1 MNEIPETGLRAGKTL
16 HNFTIE
22 RIRPLQ
28 LQSCL
33 AIEAVHGPTGA
44 KLLHL
49 LADDDENLFAI
60 SFKTPPPDDTG
71 IPHILEHSVLG
82 GSEKYPVKDPF
93 VELLKMSMATFI
105 NAMTYDDR
113 TVYPVSSNV
122 RKDFFNLM
130 DVYCDA
136 VLHPRI
142 TRETLMQEGHHL
154 AFLNPDDPESPLTI
168 KGIVYNEMK
177 GAYSSPDSLM
187 MRTAARLLFPDSPYG
202 RDAGGD
208 PEHIPELTYEQFVDF
223 YKTLYHPANA
233 RIFLYGDIPTE
244 EHLVFLDERLS
255 GCPPPPSEI
264 PNGIPIQPRWDAPR
278 EHVEAF
284 SVDDSDD
291 LETKASVS
299 LHWALGAFTDPL
311 RDVAW
316 EVLDRLLLGNS
327 AAPLYKALLRSGLG
341 RDLVSSGYGNESLE
355 KVFDIG
361 LKGTSVTKKDEI
373 VELVLKTLAEI
384 AADGFD
390 EERMAIAFHQLQYG
404 HREIQSHY
412 PLRLMD
418 WAYESWNYD
427 LDPLTYFMTP
437 MHLDELQNMVR
448 ENPDY
453 FADMIR
459 DEILENPH
467 RLTLVMKPDP
477 AVDDDRAAAFQKRMQ
492 ELKNNM
498 SPEQLDDVRQ
508 LDAALEA
515 LQSQP
520 NSPEDLATLPQLNM
534 EDIPQ
539 TPREFPYAVI
549 RPAAGYELVRPEIHT
564 NGIEYTEVSFD
575 LAGLDSDL
583 WLYVPVFSSLLPR
596 LGTSRHSYEE
606 MAQRLAG
613 STGGFMAN
621 ALATTTVRGM
631 DDLKARFEFKFKAL
645 ESTCSGAVDIVSELV
660 QDADFTDR
668 ERVRELLSQL
678 LERQHAMLIPSGH
691 SMAALQAGRALSP
704 MAALDALWNG
714 ICQLRL
720 THELVTHFD
729 RRFDELMEK
738 MRGIARFL
746 STRSTPLVAFTGADG
761 NLERVQTWVDK
772 TFTGAGVEISGAP
785 ALPDFSGDCPP
796 VAEGLVLAADVSYCA
811 ACMKAPHYTDPEAP
825 EMALAAH
832 MLGLGYFWDNIRVK
846 GGAYGGSC
854 LFDGASGLLKFFSY
868 RDPNIENSLAV
879 FDRVA
884 EFMRDVSMSED
895 DLDKAKIGVLRNDEA
910 PVRPGAGTH
919 KALVWHLTGM
929 DQKLREQKRKE
940 LLACRPEQ
948 VRQTALSVL
957 DAGREHMRTCVLGS
971 RGNLENAN
979 SKAGAGL
986 KLENIFPD
994 DARGARARRRRD
1006 TSSAGFQPAAPGG

>member
-1 MNEIPETGLRAGKTL
+1 MNKIPEAGLRAGQVL
-16 HNFTIE
+16 HNFMVE

-33 AIEAVHGPTGA
+33 AIEAVHEPTGA

-60 SFKTPPPDDTG
+60 AFKTPPPDDTG

-113 TVYPVSSNV
+113 TVYPVASNV
-122 RKDFFNLM
+122 RKDFFNLV

-154 AFLNPDDPESPLTI
+154 AFLNPEDPDSPLTI

-187 MRTAARLLFPDSPYG
+187 MRTAAKMLFPESPYG

-208 PEHIPELTYEQFVDF
+208 PEHIPDLTYDQFVVF
-223 YKTLYHPANA
+223 YRTLYHPANA
-233 RIFLYGDIPTE
+233 RIFLYGDISTE
-244 EHLVFLDERLS
+244 DHLAFLDERLS
-255 GCPPPPSEI
+255 TCPPPPSEI
-264 PNGIPIQPRWDAPR
+264 PNTIPVQPRWDAPR

-284 SVDDSDD
+284 PVDDSDD

-299 LHWALGAFTDPL
+299 VHWALGAFTDPL

-361 LKGTSVTKKDEI
+361 LKGTSVAKKEKIFD
-373 VELVLKTLAEI
+373 LVMGTLAEI
-384 AADGFD
+384 AETGFD
-390 EERMAIAFHQLQYG
+390 DDRVAIAFHQLQYG
-404 HREIQSHY
+404 HREIQSQY

-418 WAYESWNYD
+418 WAYESWNYE

-437 MHLDELQNMVR
+437 IHLDELEKNVR

-453 FADMIR
+453 FVDMIR
-459 DEILENPH
+459 DELLDNPH

-477 AVDDDRAAAFQKRMQ
+477 KIDADRAAAFQEAMQ
-492 ELKNNM
+492 ELKNGM
-498 SPEQLDDVRQ
+498 TPEELEAVRRE
-508 LDAALEA
+508 DAALEE
-515 LQSQP
+515 LQSHP
-520 NSPEDLATLPQLNM
+520 NSPEDLATLPQLDM
-534 EDIPQ
+534 ADVPQ
-539 TPREFPYAVI
+539 TPREFPYQI
-549 RPAAGYELVRPEIHT
+549 LRPANGYELVRPEIHT
-564 NGIEYTEVSFD
+564 NGIEYTEVSFE
-575 LAGLDSDL
+575 LAGLDPDL
-583 WLYVPVFSSLLPR
+583 WLYVPVFSNLLPR
-596 LGTSRHSYEE
+596 LGTRARSYEE
-606 MAQRLAG
+606 MAQLLAG
-613 STGGFMAN
+613 HTGGFMAN
-621 ALATTTVRGM
+621 ALATTTVQGM
-631 DDLKARFEFKFKAL
+631 DDLKARFEFKFKTL
-645 ESTCSGAVDIVSELV
+645 ESTFPDALDIVSELM
-660 QDADFTDR
+660 QEADFTDR
-668 ERVRELLSQL
+668 DRVRELLSQL
-678 LERQHAMLIPSGH
+678 LERQHAVLIPAGH
-691 SMAALQAGRALSP
+691 TMAALQAGRSLSP

-714 ICQLRL
+714 LAQIRL
-720 THELVTHFD
+720 THELVNDFD
-729 RRFDELMEK
+729 RKFDTLVEK
-738 MRGIARFL
+738 MEAVRRFL
-746 STRSTPLVAFTGADG
+746 STRSAPLIAFTGADG
-761 NLERVQTWVDK
+761 NLDRVQTWVGD
-772 TFTGAGVEISGAP
+772 TFASGAERSDTG
-785 ALPDFSGDCPP
+785 ALPDFRQDSSS
-796 VAEGLVLAADVSYCA
+796 VSEGLVLAADVSYCA

-846 GGAYGGSC
+846 GGAYGGGC
-854 LFDGASGLLKFFSY
+854 RFDGASGLLTFFSY

-884 EFMRDVSMSED
+884 DYIRTMPISQD

-929 DQKLREQKRKE
+929 DQELRERKRNE
-940 LLACRPEQ
+940 LLACRPEK
-948 VRQTALSVL
+948 VRKIALDVL
-957 DAGREHMRTCVLGS
+957 DAGREHMCTCVLGS
-971 RGNLENAN
+971 RANLEEAN
-979 SKAGAGL
+979 SRGDAGL
-986 KLENIFPD
+986 TLENIFPAGP
-994 DARGARARRRRD
+994 DAPR
-1006 TSSAGFQPAAPGG
+1006 